1 MKPTDTEKHSGDLIP
16 SKTWNYLFLG
26 LAIISGIY
34 ALGLRM
40 DNRFEN
46 MLNPTDDDA
55 KVYQEFLDT
64 FGSDEF
70 IIVGISGKPIL
81 DESALDVMVESLEK
95 LETVPFVE
103 MVTGIPTVYR
113 DRFGLEDPEALVDEI
128 VSTPFYRG
136 LFIND
141 DKDIAGLLV
150 NTEELKNPGDR
161 ELLVGGL
168 EDAIKPMEDY
178 GFRVDLV
185 GGPIFNVRLNGIS
198 MKESFRI
205 FPIAAVLS
213 LIVLFVF
220 LRSFRAIAVVILCGA
235 LSLLYTIST
244 VAMAGKTL
252 NVVTSMLPIILW
264 VLAIAN
270 CIHLVC
276 RYQYYRVS
284 LPDARSALN
293 AALADVRRACALSAI
308 TTSFGFI
315 SLTLADIGPIQELG
329 FLMSGGLLI
338 SLAVNLLLGPNL
350 LLLFD
355 VPAPRGKDGNS
366 DHWFHGVASFAF
378 RFRTP
383 VLLACSLLA
392 IAGVYSAINV
402 QTERDSLGF
411 MPEKS
416 PTVESYRFV
425 LENLTGSGTLEL
437 AIQTP
442 DGWLNDEYWAP
453 VSKMKS
459 RIGESPLVP
468 RVMSP
473 YDFLK
478 KIRQWD
484 EDLEPE
490 SYRLPDSQEHA
501 EELLDILEPEDK
513 TELSRLVTDDGKMIR
528 VTVIVSSTDSNDLRK
543 VANVALEE
551 LENLPSPL
559 TGYAT
564 GIGLRM
570 EKMQDRLVST
580 QIKTFSLAFVLVFIC
595 ISIGLKS
602 MRLMMVAIF
611 PNMVPILTVFLSMY
625 LLSISLDAATV
636 MVASI
641 ALGIA
646 VDDTVHLLTAIYHER
661 KKGHDTRTAVVNGV
675 VKIGASISV
684 TTVAAAIGFFTLS
697 MSEFIPVAYFGLLS
711 GIAMIMALVAD
722 FLLVPA
728 LFSFGANVSSGK
740 KP

>member
-1 MKPTDTEKHSGDLIP
+1 MPNIPKADLIP
-16 SKTWNYLFLG
+16 SKTWVYVFGG
-26 LAIISGIY
+26 LALISAIFS
-34 ALGLRM
+34 LSLRM

-46 MLNPTDDDA
+46 MLNSSSDEA
-55 KVYQEFLDT
+55 RVYEEFLDT

-70 IIVGISGKPIL
+70 IIVGISGKPIFE
-81 DESALDVMVESLEK
+81 ESALDVMVESLEI

-128 VSTPFYRG
+128 LSTPFYRG
-136 LFIND
+136 LFINED
-141 DKDIAGLLV
+141 ENIAGLLI
-150 NTEELKNPGDR
+150 NTEELNAAGDR
-161 ELLVGGL
+161 ELLVEGI
-168 EDAIKPMEDY
+168 ENAVKPLEDY

-198 MKESFRI
+198 LKESFRI

-213 LIVLFVF
+213 LIVLYVF
-220 LRSFRAIAVVILCGA
+220 LRSVRAIAVVILCGA
-235 LSLLYTIST
+235 LSLLYTMSL
-244 VAMAGKTL
+244 VAVAGRTL

-276 RYQYYRVS
+276 RYQYYRIT
-284 LPDARSALN
+284 LPDAEEALR
-293 AALADVRRACALSAI
+293 AALMDVRRACSLSAI

-350 LLLFD
+350 LLLMN
-355 VPAPRGKDGNS
+355 VPAPRGKEENR
-366 DHWFHGVASFAF
+366 DHWFHSIGMRAFQFRIVIVLVCCGIGVG
-378 RFRTP
+378 
-383 VLLACSLLA
+383 
-392 IAGVYSAINV
+392 GVYSAINV
-402 QTERDSLGF
+402 KTERDSLSF
-411 MPEKS
+411 MPKDS
-416 PTVESYRFV
+416 NTVESYRFV
-425 LENLTGSGTLEL
+425 LGNLTGSGTLEL

-442 DGWLNDEYWAP
+442 DGWLTEDYWD
-453 VSKMKS
+453 SISNLKLKIS
-459 RIGESPLVP
+459 ESSLVP

-478 KIRQWD
+478 KVRQWD
-484 EDLEPE
+484 EDLAPE
-490 SYRLPDSQEHA
+490 SYRLPDSKAHA

-513 TELSRLVTDDGKMIR
+513 AELSRLVTEDGKTIR
-528 VTVIVSSTDSNDLRK
+528 VTVIISSTDSNDLRR
-543 VANVALEE
+543 VADIALAE
-551 LENLPSPL
+551 LDQLPLPL

-580 QIKTFSLAFVLVFIC
+580 QIKTFSLAFVLVFLC

-602 MRLMMVAIF
+602 VRLMIVAIF
-611 PNMVPILTVFLSMY
+611 PNMVPILSVFISMY
-625 LLSISLDAATV
+625 LLKISLDAATV

-661 KKGHDTRTAVVNGV
+661 RKGQDTREAVVNGV

-684 TTVAAAIGFFTLS
+684 TTAAAAIGFFTLS

-711 GIAMIMALVAD
+711 GIAMVMALVAD
-722 FLLVPA
+722 FLVVPA
-728 LFSFGANVSSGK
+728 LFSFGTDISQHEE
-740 KP
+740 